1 MDKEYFATTCL
12 CFRKGVFWMIW
23 LMIFVLA
30 AGWILILFPVLL
42 ALCRMSQE
50 EKEQE
55 DREQEA
61 FLEQYRRQ
69 CRK

>member
-1 MDKEYFATTCL
+1 
-12 CFRKGVFWMIW
+12 MIW